1 MFYLYQAMRIII
13 VQAVRA
19 VIAILGIQYILIVM
33 EQLLIIQKLI
43 ALYMVVFP
51 EPIAQV
57 VAYV

>member
-1 MFYLYQAMRIII
+1 MRIIS